1 MRITMIMGNTP
12 KIDTGWTRPLRGEF
26 AGRPEVAEH
35 LRDERTRGPGGPGG
49 GASGGLLARGSTPR
63 DVPRDDGRVD
73 VLQHGLARDH
83 DALHVLAARHLVH
96 HRLQDLFQ
104 DGAQAARAGAAE
116 VRLVGDGLQRVGGEF
131 QVHAVQFEQA
141 PVLLHQGIA
150 RLGED
155 LDQCFAV
162 QVVHAGD
169 DREAADEFGNH
180 PELQQ
185 VLRHHLAELVGVR
198 VPDPQD
204 GVEAHPVV
212 ARALLDDLLQ
222 AREGPAADEQHV
234 GGVDLDE
241 LLVRVLAPALRRYR
255 GGGALEDLQ
264 QRLLD
269 ALAGDVAGDRRVLA
283 LARDLVDLVDVDDAG
298 LGLLDVV
305 VRRLDQL
312 EQDVLDVFADV
323 AGLGQGSRVGDR
335 ERHVEQA
342 GQRLGEQRLAG
353 PGRAEQ
359 QDVGLG
365 QLDALIARAVFAGL
379 DALVVVV
386 HGHRQGLLGLVLADH
401 VRVEELVDLP
411 RLGQAVPLELGGL
424 GELFLDDL
432 VAEVDALV
440 AYVHARAGDELL
452 DLLLTLTAERA
463 LQQVPTVTDA
473 CHPDTPLHGAA
484 ATAVLAASSGHVP
497 RGRQALAYRRYR
509 LLGPDGHHQTPS
521 AAREEELNSPG
532 KDDTTS
538 TARSLPLLI
547 MVRTSSM
554 MPYSLASSAVRNL
567 SRSMSRRIFSSSW
580 PVCLARMASMA
591 ARIRRISLAWISM
604 SLDWP

>member
-12 KIDTGWTRPLRGEF
+12 KFDTEWSRPLT
-26 AGRPEVAEH
+26 PESADQTEAAEH
-35 LRDERTRGPGGPGG
+35 VYEPGTPAG
-49 GASGGLLARGSTPR
+49 SGRLLARGAPR
-63 DVPRDDGRVD
+63 DVPGNDGRVD
-73 VLQHGLARDH
+73 VLQHGFARDH
-83 DALHVLAARHLVH
+83 HALHVLAARHLVH
-96 HRLQDLFQ
+96 HRLQDLFH
-104 DGAQAARAGAAE
+104 DGAQAAGAGAAQ
-116 VRLVGDGLQRVGGEF
+116 VRLVGDGLQRVGAEL
-131 QVHAVQFEQA
+131 QVHAVELEQP
-141 PVLLHQGIA
+141 PVLLHQGVA
-150 RLGED
+150 RLGQD
-155 LDQCFAV
+155 LDERLPV

-169 DREAADEFGNH
+169 DREAADEFRDH

-185 VLRHHLAELVGVR
+185 VLWHYLAELVRVG

-222 AREGPAADEQHV
+222 AGERPAADEQHV

-241 LLVRVLAPALRRYR
+241 LLVRVLAPALRRHR

-269 ALAGDVAGDRRVLA
+269 ALAGDVPGDRRVLA

-298 LGLLDVV
+298 FGLLDVV

-312 EQDVLDVFADV
+312 EQDVLDVLADV
-323 AGLGQGSRVGDR
+323 AGLGQGGRVGDR
-335 ERHVEQA
+335 ERDIEQP
-342 GQRLGEQRLAG
+342 GQRLGEQRLARA
-353 PGRAEQ
+353 GRAEQ

-365 QLDALIARAVFAGL
+365 QLDTLVTRPVLAGL

-386 HGHRQGLLGLVLADH
+386 HGHRQGLLGRVLADH

-424 GELFLDDL
+424 SELFLDDL

-440 AYVHARAGDELL
+440 AYVHAWAGDELL

-484 ATAVLAASSGHVP
+484 VTAVVAAPSGHVP

-521 AAREEELNSPG
+521 TAREGRAEF
-532 KDDTTS
+532 
-538 TARSLPLLI
+538 
-547 MVRTSSM
+547 
-554 MPYSLASSAVRNL
+554 
-567 SRSMSRRIFSSSW
+567 SR
-580 PVCLARMASMA
+580 
-591 ARIRRISLAWISM
+591 
-604 SLDWP
+604 

>member
-1 MRITMIMGNTP
+1 MRITVIMGNTP
-12 KIDTGWTRPLRGEF
+12 KIDTGWTRPLRREF

-35 LRDERTRGPGGPGG
+35 LRDERTRGPDGPGG

-73 VLQHGLARDH
+73 VLQYGLARDH

-96 HRLQDLFQ
+96 YRLQDLFQ

-116 VRLVGDGLQRVGGEF
+116 VSLVGDGLQRVGGEF

-155 LDQCFAV
+155 LDERVPV

-212 ARALLDDLLQ
+212 AGALLDYLLQ
-222 AREGPAADEQHV
+222 ARERPAADEQHV
-234 GGVDLDE
+234 RGVDLDE
-241 LLVRVLAPALRRYR
+241 LLVRVLAPALRRHR
-255 GGGALEDLQ
+255 GGSALEDLQ

-335 ERHVEQA
+335 ERNLQQA
-342 GQRLGEQRLAG
+342 RQGLREQRLPAA
-353 PGRAEQ
+353 GRADE
-359 QDVGLG
+359 QDVALL
-365 QLDALIARAVFAGL
+365 QLDVGIAVRAGL
-379 DALVVVV
+379 HALVVVV
-386 HGHRQGLLGLVLADH
+386 DGDRQDLLGLLLPDDV
-401 VRVEELVDLP
+401 VVQVLVDLT
-411 RLGQAVPLELGGL
+411 GL
-424 GELFLDDL
+424 GEVVELDLGALRELLFDDL
-432 VAEVDALV
+432 VAEIDALV
-440 AYVHARAGDELL
+440 ADVHTGTGDELL
-452 DLLLTLTAERA
+452 DLLLALPAERA
-463 LQQVPTVTDA
+463 LQQVATVTELRHD
-473 CHPDTPLHGAA
+473 
-484 ATAVLAASSGHVP
+484 VSSLP
-497 RGRQALAYRRYR
+497 RRSGDALAHPGGGSHRCELPIADHFVDDAVVLR
-509 LLGPDGHHQTPS
+509 LHRAHDEVT
-521 AAREEELNSPG
+521 
-532 KDDTTS
+532 
-538 TARSLPLLI
+538 
-547 MVRTSSM
+547 
-554 MPYSLASSAVRNL
+554 
-567 SRSMSRRIFSSSW
+567 
-580 PVCLARMASMA
+580 VCVM
-591 ARIRRISLAWISM
+591 
-604 SLDWP
+604 

>member
-12 KIDTGWTRPLRGEF
+12 KVGTRWTRPLPSES
-26 AGRPEVAEH
+26 AGRPMVAEH
-35 LRDERTRGPGGPGG
+35 LCEWCARTG
-49 GASGGLLARGSTPR
+49 SGRLLARGAPR
-63 DVPRDDGRVD
+63 DVPGDDGRID
-73 VLQHGLARDH
+73 VLQHGFARDH
-83 DALHVLAARHLVH
+83 HALHVLAARHFVH

-104 DGAQAARAGAAE
+104 DGAQAARAGAAQ
-116 VRLVGDGLQRVGGEF
+116 VRLVGDGLQRVRGEL
-131 QVHAVQFEQA
+131 QVHAVQLEQPA
-141 PVLLHQGIA
+141 VLLHQGVA

-155 LDQCFAV
+155 LDERVPV

-169 DREAADEFGNH
+169 DREAADEFRDH

-185 VLRHHLAELVGVR
+185 VLWHYLAELVRVG

-222 AREGPAADEQHV
+222 AGECPAADEQHV

-241 LLVRVLAPALRRYR
+241 LLVRVLAPALRRRR

-269 ALAGDVAGDRRVLA
+269 ALAGDVPGDRRVLA

-298 LGLLDVV
+298 FGLLDVV

-312 EQDVLDVFADV
+312 EQDVLDVLADV
-323 AGLGQGSRVGDR
+323 AGLGQGGRVGDR
-335 ERHVEQA
+335 ERHVEQP
-342 GQRLGEQRLAG
+342 GQRLGEQRLARA
-353 PGRAEQ
+353 GRAEQ

-365 QLDALIARAVFAGL
+365 QLDAFVTRPVLAGL
-379 DALVVVV
+379 NALVVVV
-386 HGHRQGLLGLVLADH
+386 HGHRQGLLGLVLADY
-401 VRVEELVDLP
+401 VRVEELVDLA
-411 RLGQAVPLELGGL
+411 RLRQAVPLELGGL

-484 ATAVLAASSGHVP
+484 VTAMVAAPSGHVP
-497 RGRQALAYRRYR
+497 RGRQSTCISTVPPTGSRW
-509 LLGPDGHHQTPS
+509 TPS
-521 AAREEELNSPG
+521 NPFNGPRG
-532 KDDTTS
+532 KS
-538 TARSLPLLI
+538 
-547 MVRTSSM
+547 
-554 MPYSLASSAVRNL
+554 
-567 SRSMSRRIFSSSW
+567 
-580 PVCLARMASMA
+580 
-591 ARIRRISLAWISM
+591 
-604 SLDWP
+604 